1 MVLIM
6 EFIRLI
12 NTGMPVT
19 EFNHLTFLSEL
30 YEEHKGFKVFEQED
44 DPSHEVTGISV
55 FDIVELEFNEQPL
68 YVTRW
73 HDSSYCGG
81 THFAD
86 YVIKCFVY
94 DDLDLAMK
102 CHAQMLAEYKACP

>member
-6 EFIRLI
+6 EFIQLI

-44 DPSHEVTGISV
+44 DPSHEVTAGCLFLI
-55 FDIVELEFNEQPL
+55 L
-68 YVTRW
+68 
-73 HDSSYCGG
+73 
-81 THFAD
+81 
-86 YVIKCFVY
+86 
-94 DDLDLAMK
+94 
-102 CHAQMLAEYKACP
+102 

>member
-1 MVLIM
+1 MALIM
-6 EFIRLI
+6 EFIELI
-12 NTGMPVT
+12 NVGIQVT

-30 YEEHKGFKVFEQED
+30 CEEHKGFKVFEQED
-44 DPSHEVTGISV
+44 DPSNEVTG
-55 FDIVELEFNEQPL
+55 VELEFNEQPL

-86 YVIKCFVY
+86 YVIKCYVY

-102 CHAQMLAEYKACP
+102 CHAQMLAEYKECH